1 MRHWPSAC
9 LIAILG
15 LTTVGCQFPR
25 DPEGTLER
33 VRGDTLRVGV
43 LADPPWVD
51 LSKAPPT
58 GVEAD
63 LVREF
68 ARSIDADVEWVESP
82 ESELFD
88 ALRGFQLDLII
99 GGLTTATPYAS
110 EAAITR
116 PYVDTEVEIGIP
128 AGHDLPD
135 DLGGTEIWVERNSA
149 AAALL
154 KQEEE
159 DAIPLVY
166 DHLDQVDGA
175 ALLHSWEIEALGY
188 ESTDY
193 ILRDDEHAF
202 AAPAGENAFLV
213 ELEDFLLD
221 RRQRAERLLVDE
233 ARHRHKAAAE

>member
-63 LVREF
+63 LVREL
-68 ARSIDADVEWVESP
+68 ARSIDGDVEWVEAP

-88 ALRGFQLDLII
+88 ALRGFQLGSSGSRAPRAWPTRI
-99 GGLTTATPYAS
+99 S
-110 EAAITR
+110 RSREALSSDAGFSTR
-116 PYVDTEVEIGIP
+116 P
-128 AGHDLPD
+128 
-135 DLGGTEIWVERNSA
+135 
-149 AAALL
+149 
-154 KQEEE
+154 
-159 DAIPLVY
+159 
-166 DHLDQVDGA
+166 
-175 ALLHSWEIEALGY
+175 
-188 ESTDY
+188 
-193 ILRDDEHAF
+193 
-202 AAPAGENAFLV
+202 
-213 ELEDFLLD
+213 
-221 RRQRAERLLVDE
+221 
-233 ARHRHKAAAE
+233 